1 MAALTGDRNTLRRER
16 NFLELPLAAGA
27 VLHAGGVACLDA
39 TGHLVPATSGAGAAG
54 LVAVGRV
61 EVGVSNAGGLAGD
74 VTAVVRPGLFL
85 LASATA
91 ADAIT
96 QAEVGRVVYLVDDQ
110 TVAKTNGGGTRAP
123 AGVVWG
129 LEHGQVWVEIDPSLS
144 ATLALALA

>member
-16 NFLELPLAAGA
+16 NYLELPLAAGA

-39 TGHLVPATSGAGAAG
+39 TGYLVPASTTLG

-61 EVGVSNAGGLAGD
+61 EAGVSNAGGLAGD